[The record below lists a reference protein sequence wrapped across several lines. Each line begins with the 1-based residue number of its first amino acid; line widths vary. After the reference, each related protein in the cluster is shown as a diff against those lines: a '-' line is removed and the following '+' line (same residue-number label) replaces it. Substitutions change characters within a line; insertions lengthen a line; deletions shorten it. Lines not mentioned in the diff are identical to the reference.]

1 MDQLSRI
8 TDSLDMLDL
17 VLAVFGALIVS
28 MWWGR
33 GKKLWG
39 ILSGAFIGGLVKPLF
54 FAVFLG
60 GALIAVSQQPE
71 LKQTPE
77 QVDKTLKFWQ
87 Q

>member
-1 MDQLSRI
+1 MDQLSQI
-8 TDSLDMLDL
+8 ADSLDTLDL

-28 MWWGR
+28 MWWGK
-33 GKKLWG
+33 GKNLWG
-39 ILSGAFIGGLVKPLF
+39 ILTGAVMGGLVKPLF

-60 GALIAVSQQPE
+60 GTLIAVSQQPE
-71 LKQTPE
+71 IKQTPE

>member
-1 MDQLSRI
+1 MDQFSKI
-8 TDSLDMLDL
+8 ADSLDMLDL

-33 GKKLWG
+33 GKKLRG
-39 ILSGAFIGGLVKPLF
+39 ILTGAAMGGLIKPLII
-54 FAVFLG
+54 AGILG
-60 GALIAVSQQPE
+60 GTLIAVSQQPE
-71 LKQTPE
+71 IKQTPE